1 MRVILS
7 VLLAFLSVAL
17 GSVGAQATVVTFG
30 DSVNVWA
37 GLEHGANQK
46 YKPELANQDQNGVP
60 DLTGG
65 SLTYTGNHKLTSITL
80 DYANYYMNTSWGQS
94 SWNTLAAGD
103 WYIDVDKDN
112 AWDYLIHQ
120 PDKVLNPATHQRV
133 ANDEYHLYALNDKV
147 LYGTSTRYDSSGKFT
162 QYNGYYGGTSNRD
175 WHPTTVKDS
184 ILPYEYQQYKNGT
197 WVTKTKNANSGMV
210 DLGVVGF
217 DGWDSLGE
225 LKSLSKSTGVGSS
238 TWDLSGLGGIDLDK
252 FSGKDI
258 IIAFTMTCANDVL
271 FEHTKVPTPEP
282 GTMLLMG
289 LGILGVGYL
298 RKRSRSSR

>member
-1 MRVILS
+1 MRAILS
-7 VLLAFLSVAL
+7 VLLAIVSIAL
-17 GSVGAQATVVTFG
+17 GTVGAQATVVTFG

-37 GLEHGANQK
+37 GLEHGANLK

-80 DYANYYMNTSWGQS
+80 NYANLYMNTDWGRS
-94 SWNTLAAGD
+94 SWSSLEAGD

-120 PDKVLNPATHQRV
+120 PAKVWNPATNKLV
-133 ANDEYHLYALNDKV
+133 SNDDYHLYALNDKV
-147 LYGTSTRYDSSGKFT
+147 FYGSSTRYKSNGQFT
-162 QYNGYYGGTSNRD
+162 QYNGYYDGKDNRD
-175 WHPTTVKDS
+175 WHPTTVRDS
-184 ILPYEYQQYKNGT
+184 ILP
-197 WVTKTKNANSGMV
+197 TKNPINGIV
-210 DLGVVGF
+210 DLGIVGF
-217 DGWDSLGE
+217 DGWDSLRE
-225 LKSLSKSTGVGSS
+225 LTSLSNSTAVGSS

-271 FEHTKVPTPEP
+271 FEHTNVPTPEP

-289 LGILGVGYL
+289 LGIIGVGYL